1 MDKLIAEANRLN
13 IAITAEQAHQFEL
26 YYHELIEW
34 NRKFNLTAV
43 TDYEQVQVRHF
54 LDSLT
59 VALVLTREELARP
72 DFNILDVGSG
82 AGFPGMPLKIL
93 LATPHIVLLDSR
105 GKRITFLQHLTGKL
119 GLGGVEVVQGRAEEI
134 ARQPAYREQ
143 FSVVVSRAVAALPTL
158 VELALPF
165 CQVGGKF
172 IAQKKGDI
180 EGEVNDA
187 TRAIEILGGKLQ
199 QVKEVRL
206 SEHDDLRY
214 LVVVTKV
221 GVTPERYPRR
231 IPAIS
236 RRPLC

>member
-1 MDKLIAEANRLN
+1 MDKLITEANRLN
-13 IAITAEQAHQFEL
+13 IAITTEQSHQFEV
-26 YYHELIEW
+26 YYRELIEW

-43 TDYEQVQVRHF
+43 TGYGQVQVRHF

-59 VALVLTREELARP
+59 VVLVLTKEELARP
-72 DFNILDVGSG
+72 DLNILDIGSG
-82 AGFPGMPLKIL
+82 AGFPGIPLKIF

-105 GKRITFLQHLTGKL
+105 GKRIAFLQHLTGKL
-119 GLGGVEVVQGRAEEI
+119 GLGGVEVVQGRAEEM

-180 EGEVNDA
+180 GGEVNDA
-187 TRAIEILGGKLQ
+187 TKAIEILGGKLQ

-206 SEHDDLRY
+206 SEQDELRY
-214 LVVVTKV
+214 LVVVAKV

-231 IPAIS
+231 PPAIS
-236 RRPLC
+236 RRPL